1 MISIRAAII
10 VALIG
15 GFLGQL
21 VAVLLVLFV
30 LTPLP
35 VSLVTW
41 NLLMTW
47 VEFAVPL
54 LGIALGIWVAA
65 RLSQPRRR

>member
-10 VALIG
+10 GALIG

-30 LTPLP
+30 LAPLP
-35 VSLVTW
+35 LSFVTW
-41 NLLMTW
+41 NLLKTW
-47 VEFAVPL
+47 VEVVVPL
-54 LGIALGIWVAA
+54 VGIVFGIWVAA
-65 RLSQPRRR
+65 RLSNQHRK